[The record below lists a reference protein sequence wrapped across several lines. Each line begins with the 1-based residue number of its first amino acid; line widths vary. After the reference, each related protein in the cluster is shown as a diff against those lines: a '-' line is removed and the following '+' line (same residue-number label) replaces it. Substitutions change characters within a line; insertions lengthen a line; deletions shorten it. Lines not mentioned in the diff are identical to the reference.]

1 MYCLEKLLK
10 NKPKQLKI
18 NEIKN
23 LILQNFLKQLP
34 SKKDFISK
42 ERLNSEI
49 MGEHERI
56 EEEKKSDRNK
66 MVYKGYNKTYNFR
79 KFRTRCTFGTST
91 S

>member
-1 MYCLEKLLK
+1 
-10 NKPKQLKI
+10 
-18 NEIKN
+18 
-23 LILQNFLKQLP
+23 
-34 SKKDFISK
+34 
-42 ERLNSEI
+42 

-91 S
+91 SWSKKNEV

>member
-1 MYCLEKLLK
+1 M
-10 NKPKQLKI
+10 
-18 NEIKN
+18 
-23 LILQNFLKQLP
+23 ILQNFLKQLP

-49 MGEHERI
+49 MGELERI

-66 MVYKGYNKTYNFR
+66 MVYKGHNKTYNFR
-79 KFRTRCTFGTST
+79 KFRTRRTFGTST